1 MNTEY
6 SAWTQEYK
14 KEQYSI
20 LQALGERENL
30 WLVKDCLSEKIL
42 VMRKLPLLMQEVMK
56 ELALIDHPGIVHI
69 LDVFSFEQELYVI
82 EEYLQGDNLAFLLE
96 KNGGF
101 GQKTIRIGIQLLEA
115 LVVLHQHHILH
126 RDIKPENIIMDRLGH
141 VVLIDFS
148 IARLFSEEKEGDTSL
163 KGTKSY
169 APPEQFGFHQTDA
182 RTDIYALGITLNE
195 LAAGKL
201 PEEKNCRGALGKFIR
216 RATELD
222 PERRYSSA
230 KKALAHL
237 KWLRQRQIVLFSAVA
252 VLVLSGLFLG
262 GRVLFHGVTVVD
274 GKLQNYPSFANYALP
289 ETGQTHLLSSSFS
302 VLPYPAI
309 RLEDGESITFMEEL
323 SVEQEDVSEAQKT
336 SLNQQQESSDT
347 PKTLSATRPAIITAK
362 QSEEQFHLT
371 CSLLSS
377 PQQTN
382 PTVFTFTD
390 SFYPAYGE
398 DTATQG
404 YIPEY
409 ELLCGDF
416 DDDGQEEFLM
426 IMARC
431 KRILSPVQEEY
442 DYYFT
447 QYTCLWVIDLD
458 EKDQFVCTEPLLIFD
473 DRPPSFQYHFVLSD
487 EQWMLYSYQDGKWI
501 GSNWDDS
508 YYLENGEWY
517 LKE

>member
-1 MNTEY
+1 MNTFTEEY
-6 SAWTQEYK
+6 RFSCYQKIKTLDGNGSIWLVENSVTGRQYTMRRLSLTSAAVYERLLEISHPHIVKVWEVFR
-14 KEQYSI
+14 
-20 LQALGERENL
+20 REN
-30 WLVKDCLSEKIL
+30 
-42 VMRKLPLLMQEVMK
+42 
-56 ELALIDHPGIVHI
+56 
-69 LDVFSFEQELYVI
+69 FLYVV
-82 EEYLQGDNLAFLLE
+82 EEYLQGRLLSDILSE
-96 KNGGF
+96 KRMPRRQIRKAA
-101 GQKTIRIGIQLLEA
+101 GQILTA
-115 LVVLHQHHILH
+115 LDALHGHQIIY
-126 RDIKPENIIMDRLGH
+126 RDLKPENIMVDERDGCKLF
-141 VVLIDFS
+141 DFD
-148 IARLFSEEKEGDTSL
+148 IARVYDREKERDTSSR
-163 KGTKSY
+163 GTRDY

-222 PERRYSSA
+222 PKRRYSSA

-377 PQQTN
+377 SVQTN

-390 SFYPAYGE
+390 SFYSTYGE
-398 DTATQG
+398 DTAAQG

-426 IMARC
+426 IMAWC

>member
-82 EEYLQGDNLAFLLE
+82 EEYLQGDNLAFFLE

-101 GQKTIRIGIQLLEA
+101 GQKTIKIGIQLLEA

-126 RDIKPENIIMDRLGH
+126 RDIKPENIIMDRLGN

-222 PERRYSSA
+222 PKRRYSSA

-237 KWLRQRQIVLFSAVA
+237 KWLRQRQIVLFSAVS

-262 GRVLFHGVTVVD
+262 GRVLFRGVTVVD
-274 GKLQNYPSFANYALP
+274 GKLQNYSSFADYALP

-323 SVEQEDVSEAQKT
+323 SVVSA
-336 SLNQQQESSDT
+336 
-347 PKTLSATRPAIITAK
+347 ARAAIITAE
-362 QSEEQFHLT
+362 QSEEQFRLT

-382 PTVFTFTD
+382 TTVFTFTD

-398 DTATQG
+398 DTAAQG

-458 EKDQFVCTEPLLIFD
+458 EKDKFVCTEPLLIFD
-473 DRPPSFQYHFVLSD
+473 DRPPSFQCHFVISD
-487 EQWMLYSYQDGKWI
+487 DQWMLYSYQDGKWI

-517 LKE
+517 FKE

>member
-1 MNTEY
+1 M
-6 SAWTQEYK
+6 
-14 KEQYSI
+14 
-20 LQALGERENL
+20 
-30 WLVKDCLSEKIL
+30 
-42 VMRKLPLLMQEVMK
+42 
-56 ELALIDHPGIVHI
+56 
-69 LDVFSFEQELYVI
+69 
-82 EEYLQGDNLAFLLE
+82 
-96 KNGGF
+96 
-101 GQKTIRIGIQLLEA
+101 
-115 LVVLHQHHILH
+115 
-126 RDIKPENIIMDRLGH
+126 
-141 VVLIDFS
+141 
-148 IARLFSEEKEGDTSL
+148 
-163 KGTKSY
+163 
-169 APPEQFGFHQTDA
+169 
-182 RTDIYALGITLNE
+182 
-195 LAAGKL
+195 
-201 PEEKNCRGALGKFIR
+201 
-216 RATELD
+216 
-222 PERRYSSA
+222 
-230 KKALAHL
+230 
-237 KWLRQRQIVLFSAVA
+237 
-252 VLVLSGLFLG
+252 G
-262 GRVLFHGVTVVD
+262 GRVLFRGVTVVD
-274 GKLQNYPSFANYALP
+274 GKLQNYSSFADYALP

-323 SVEQEDVSEAQKT
+323 SVEQEDVSDAQKT
-336 SLNQQQESSDT
+336 
-347 PKTLSATRPAIITAK
+347 LSTAHPAIITAE
-362 QSEEQFHLT
+362 QSEEQFYLT

-398 DTATQG
+398 DTAAQG